1 MKQKEPQAYRNWH
14 YLLTALLTLG
24 LLLAGTAVVLAA
36 TYSVSA
42 TIETTNDDSGEQRR
56 YDDPA
61 IWIHPTDPSLSLVIA
76 ANKNMALFTFNLD
89 GTEQQDVDEPNGND
103 SYNNVDVRY
112 RFPLNGTLVD
122 IAVATQRNTNSLEIY
137 KVDVATRMLV
147 DIGDKTI
154 NDALVDYEPYG
165 IGLYHDPATNL
176 FYAFVTDNGGDNDVH
191 QYQLV
196 ANPNDTIKLVWK
208 RTFDNVNGLAEGVVA
223 DDINGFVYVAEEDDG
238 IYKYD
243 ADPAAAITRT
253 TVALVG
259 DNGIDDDIEGL
270 TIYYAI
276 SDNCNGKTGYL
287 IASSQGNATFHIFER
302 EAGNAFVGD
311 FSVVDHPTNGI
322 DGLSGTDGIDVTN
335 VALGPNFPNGFFAAH
350 DDIDDTT
357 EFENIKM
364 IDWQDIATGISAVPA
379 EQLCVDISWHP
390 RIVPPTISSSA
401 VSVSNKMEF
410 SWTDDNPTSCY
421 AIYRSTNPYFTADGT
436 TLYDDTLT
444 AAIHA
449 YEDPDANVIGSTA
462 NNYFY
467 VVEARNCDSSLP
479 EVSATRVGEF
489 DFSITPGS
497 A

>member
-1 MKQKEPQAYRNWH
+1 MTQKDVQGYHNWH
-14 YLLTALLTLG
+14 YPLVAFLVAC
-24 LLLAGTAVVLAA
+24 LLLAGTAVVLA
-36 TYSVSA
+36 TYSVSP
-42 TIETTNDDSGEQRR
+42 TLETTNDDSGEQRR

-61 IWIHPTDPSLSLVIA
+61 IWIHPTDPSLSLIIA

-89 GTEQQDVDEPNGND
+89 GTEVQDVREPSGND
-103 SYNNVDVRY
+103 KFNNVDVRY

-122 IAVATQRNTNSLEIY
+122 IVVATQRDNNSLEIY

-147 DIGDKTI
+147 DIGDKTTNAAVI
-154 NDALVDYEPYG
+154 DYEPYG
-165 IGLYHDPATNL
+165 IGLYHDPSADR
-176 FYAFVTDNGGDNDVH
+176 FYAFVTDNGGDNDVK
-191 QYQLV
+191 QYELI
-196 ANPNDTIKLVWK
+196 ANPNDTIKLVHK
-208 RTFDNVNGLAEGVVA
+208 RTFNNINGLAEGVVA
-223 DDINGFVYVAEEDDG
+223 DDINRFVYVAEEDGG

-243 ADPAAAITRT
+243 ADPTAAITRT
-253 TVALVG
+253 TVALIG
-259 DNGIDDDIEGL
+259 DNGITDDIEGM

-276 SDNCNGKTGYL
+276 SGTCNGKTGYL

-302 EAGNAFVGD
+302 EAGNAYLGD
-311 FSVVDHPTNGI
+311 FAVVDHPTNGI

-364 IDWQDIATGISAVPA
+364 VDWQDIATGISAVPG
-379 EQLCVDISWHP
+379 ERLCVDTSWHP

-410 SWTDDNPTSCY
+410 SWTDNNLTSCY
-421 AIYRSTNPYFTADGT
+421 AIYRSTEPYFTADGT
-436 TLYDDTLT
+436 TLYDGTLT
-444 AAIHA
+444 AATHS
-449 YEDPDANVIGSTA
+449 YEDPDANVIGNTA

-467 VVEARNCDSSLP
+467 IVEASNCDASLP
-479 EVSATRVGEF
+479 EVSTTRVGEF

-497 A
+497 T